1 MKQSITITKKEIFGV
16 NSFKYYQLLSMLYLA
31 FELSSL
37 VLTYKI
43 ISFPFF
49 FGSAAS
55 LIFPITYTFN
65 DIITEVYGIK
75 SALRTILFIILCD
88 VIFIITL
95 FPIVHIQSPNNLQTV
110 AYYTVLGDLYRS
122 LGAEMIGVI
131 IGAVINSAALSRWKV
146 LTKGKGFWYR
156 SILSSC
162 IGEIVMLLIS
172 VPIAM
177 LGVLSIYEIVK
188 LIGYAYLYKVIFA
201 IIVSGPAQFISTQ
214 LKKMEGIDIYD
225 YDVSF
230 NPFNKAK

>member
-1 MKQSITITKKEIFGV
+1 
-16 NSFKYYQLLSMLYLA
+16 MLYLV

-37 VLTYKI
+37 VLSYKI
-43 ISFPFF
+43 ISFSLF

-55 LIFPITYTFN
+55 LVFPITYTFN

-88 VIFIITL
+88 FIFIITL
-95 FPIVHIQSPNNLQTV
+95 FPIVHIQSPDNMQTT
-110 AYYTVLGDLYRS
+110 AYATVLGSLYRS

-131 IGAVINSAALSRWKV
+131 IGAVINSAALSRWKI

-156 SILSSC
+156 SIFSSC
-162 IGEIVMLLIS
+162 IGEIIMLLIS

-177 LGVLSIYEIVK
+177 LGVLSIYEIAK

-201 IIVSGPAQFISTQ
+201 IVVSGPAQFIATK

-225 YDVSF
+225 YNVSF
-230 NPFNKAK
+230 NPFNKS

>member
-1 MKQSITITKKEIFGV
+1 
-16 NSFKYYQLLSMLYLA
+16 MLYLA

-37 VLTYKI
+37 VLSYKI
-43 ISFPFF
+43 ISLPFF

-75 SALRTILFIILCD
+75 SALRTLFFVIVCD
-88 VIFIITL
+88 FIFIFTL
-95 FPIVHIQSPNNLQTV
+95 LPIVHIQSPSDFQTV
-110 AYYTVLGDLYRS
+110 AYSTVLGGLYRS
-122 LGAEMIGVI
+122 SGAEMIGVV
-131 IGAVINSAALSRWKV
+131 IGAVINSAALSRWKI

-156 SILSSC
+156 SIFSSC

-177 LGVLSIYEIVK
+177 IGILSTFEIAK

-201 IIVSGPAQFISTQ
+201 VIISGPAQFISTQ
-214 LKKMEGIDIYD
+214 LKRLEGIDIYD
-225 YDVSF
+225 YNVSF
-230 NPFNKAK
+230 NPFNKSR